1 MICKASVYPAA
12 ETSEN
17 PTLSLS
23 PLPTAFGRQGEGKE
37 IEDINEWPAR
47 GGGFGGERARTMGE
61 SHPMEE
67 VFPRLLSDWS
77 AYFAMMGGAAATL
90 LGLLFVAVSLRLN
103 IFQQRN
109 VADVRRLASVI
120 LGAFLTALVIS
131 GFTLAPQGRREILAI
146 GLLVIGIAG
155 MAATVSLAR
164 LRWALATPSER
175 AQRTFLMQGV
185 AIFLTIS
192 APYGGALL
200 ASFLFWQAHPDALGW
215 LAVVEASFLV
225 VGTGTTWL
233 LLSRAGG
240 QANAA

>member
-1 MICKASVYPAA
+1 MD
-12 ETSEN
+12 ET
-17 PTLSLS
+17 
-23 PLPTAFGRQGEGKE
+23 
-37 IEDINEWPAR
+37 
-47 GGGFGGERARTMGE
+47 
-61 SHPMEE
+61 
-67 VFPRLLSDWS
+67 FPQLLSDWS
-77 AYFAMMGGAAATL
+77 AYFTMMGGAAATL

-109 VADVRRLASVI
+109 IAEVRRLASVI

-131 GFTLAPQGRREILAI
+131 AVTLAPHGRREVLAM

-155 MAATVSLAR
+155 LAAAVSLAR

-175 AQRTFLMQGV
+175 AERTFLIQGV

-200 ASFLFWQAHPDALGW
+200 ASFLLWLAHPDALGW
-215 LAVVEASFLV
+215 LAMVEASFVV
-225 VGTGTTWL
+225 VGTGATWL
-233 LLSRAGG
+233 LLSHAGG